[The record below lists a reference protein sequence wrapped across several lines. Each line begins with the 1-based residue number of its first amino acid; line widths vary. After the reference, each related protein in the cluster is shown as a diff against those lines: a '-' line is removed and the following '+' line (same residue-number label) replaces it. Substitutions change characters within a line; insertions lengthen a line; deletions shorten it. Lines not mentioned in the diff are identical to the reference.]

1 MRVSRSA
8 RLAAGAALLVGL
20 GATPAPPAGLPARTL
35 DGTDVS
41 VPGDLPPGAFLIV
54 GFSRA
59 SNAQTEPW
67 RQALD
72 GLELDGLELDGPEK
86 AAPPTYSVL
95 VLEGA
100 PRWVRGFIVRAIR
113 RAVPDEEHHSILVV
127 TQNSEG
133 WRTAVGF
140 DPDAEDAA
148 YVVRLDGLG
157 ATCFRHAGPVT
168 EDALRGSRDAEC
180 TAVPE
185 R

>member
-1 MRVSRSA
+1 MRGSRSV
-8 RLAAGAALLVGL
+8 RLAVGAALLVGL
-20 GATPAPPAGLPARTL
+20 GATAAPPAGLPARSL

-41 VPGDLPPGAFLIV
+41 VPRDLPPGALLIV

-59 SNAQTEPW
+59 SNEQTEPW

-72 GLELDGLELDGPEK
+72 GLKDG
-86 AAPPTYSVL
+86 APPTYSVL

-113 RAVPDEEHHSILVV
+113 RTVPDEEHHSILVV
-127 TQNSEG
+127 TENSEG

-148 YVVRLDGLG
+148 YVVRLDGLWG
-157 ATCFRHAGPVT
+157 GGDATCFRHAGPVT
-168 EDALRGSRDAEC
+168 DDALRGSRDAEC

>member
-1 MRVSRSA
+1 MRASRSA
-8 RLAAGAALLVGL
+8 RLAVGATLLVGL

-41 VPGDLPPGAFLIV
+41 VPGDLPPAALLIV

-59 SNAQTEPW
+59 SNEQTEPW

-72 GLELDGLELDGPEK
+72 GLELDGLEK

-100 PRWVRGFIVRAIR
+100 PRWVRGFIVRAVR

-127 TQNSEG
+127 T
-133 WRTAVGF
+133 
-140 DPDAEDAA
+140 
-148 YVVRLDGLG
+148 
-157 ATCFRHAGPVT
+157 
-168 EDALRGSRDAEC
+168 
-180 TAVPE
+180 
-185 R
+185 